1 MSPKS
6 PIRPSAATP
15 APHAEV
21 TAGIATRRSLGAE
34 LRTLGL
40 QDGDAV
46 LVHAGLRSLGPVLGG
61 PDTVINALTDA
72 IGASG
77 TLLAYCDWQ
86 IDETALDDP
95 SLRDQVPPFDAARSR
110 ATRDHGAF
118 PEMLRTT
125 PGATRSGNPGA
136 SCTALGARAD
146 WFTADHPL
154 DYGYGPD
161 SPFGKLVA
169 ENGKC
174 LMLGAPL
181 DTMTLLHHAE
191 QIADFP
197 GKRLKTGD
205 IPMRIDGDTVWR
217 RYEEFDTSDPPHGQ
231 PDDYFATIVAA
242 YLATGGGQ
250 RGKVAQADCVL
261 VDAAPMV
268 ASAVD
273 WMQTHIA

>member
-1 MSPKS
+1 M
-6 PIRPSAATP
+6 
-15 APHAEV
+15 
-21 TAGIATRRSLGAE
+21 TAGIATRLSLGAE
-34 LRTLGL
+34 LRKLGL

-46 LVHAGLRSLGPVLGG
+46 LVHAGLRSLGRVLGG
-61 PDTVINALTDA
+61 PDTVIDALIDA
-72 IGASG
+72 IGAGG
-77 TLLAYCDWQ
+77 TLLGYCDWQ
-86 IDETALDDP
+86 IDEAALDDP
-95 SLRDQVPPFDAARSR
+95 DLRDQVPPFDPARSR

-136 SCTALGARAD
+136 SCTALGAKAD

-197 GKRLKTGD
+197 GKRLKTGE
-205 IPMRIDGDTVWR
+205 IPMLIEGNKVWR
-217 RYEEFDTSDPPHGQ
+217 RYEEFETAEAPRGQ
-231 PDDYFATIVAA
+231 PDDYFAIIVEAF
-242 YLATGGGQ
+242 LATGEGR
-250 RGKVAQADCVL
+250 RGKVGHADCVL
-261 VDAAPMV
+261 VDARPML
-268 ASAVD
+268 AFAVD
-273 WMQTHIA
+273 WMHTHIT